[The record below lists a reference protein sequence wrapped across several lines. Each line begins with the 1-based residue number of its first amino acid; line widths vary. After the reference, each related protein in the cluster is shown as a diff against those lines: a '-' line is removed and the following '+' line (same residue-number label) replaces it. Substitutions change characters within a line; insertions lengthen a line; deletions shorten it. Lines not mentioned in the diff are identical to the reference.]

1 MQLLIFIMEQLK
13 QFYEELLQEASKA
26 RFIKSI
32 DGLTDEEKQDFISF
46 FDSHVNAQNM
56 INWNNKSELTKENL
70 ERVVNEVKAKAAA
83 KKKEHDKYRLGRND
97 PLLMFTSKPEM
108 FDILKVD
115 DKWIFAYCKSHA
127 ACNFAD
133 SFECGGAGA
142 KWCVGWTNNPE
153 HWNSYTSRGME
164 FVLAYNKK
172 GDPKKEDDLK
182 YMIQIDPNGQT
193 QAWLQ
198 TDHASDTIKLNEFE
212 EFFGLELEKNQEG
225 SSTDKPAVIEGNV
238 YVKPPIKELANNRGV
253 SGTLKIGKRNFDV
266 SFKEAG
272 YYRKSANSISEI
284 IVPEGIEVI
293 AQSCFTQYFDKLE
306 KIVLPS
312 TLKEIRDNAFT
323 ADYISNSKVVLEIP
337 ENVEKIA
344 DSAFDRCIAKK
355 IIFRSDKFKFV
366 DSNGGDNITNPFKD
380 FLQKPCNRRD
390 TYVDQLD
397 CLNKTSKNFIIQKIG
412 NGENSIIGYIVSQLM
427 SNGSEK
433 LLTVNLPTEAE
444 TNAEVRAYLDKFTD
458 TAKLAF
464 STSDFIM
471 ISSRITHISGPI
483 TDTDAHTLVIPESV
497 EKISCDAFK
506 VKQGLYTLFNKIV
519 ILSKKFKFVPAE
531 GHKNLE
537 DPFSQ
542 VFVNDLILAN
552 GHDIYSV
559 EEIGNI
565 KYVVSTENGKRTL
578 LGACI
583 PGNRAVAR
591 KMELPNNIYAIA
603 NNVMSDVTISVDS
616 ITIPDSVRLI
626 GSGALKC
633 VVCNNT
639 VYIGKNVIGIGN
651 DALPGAKCVILPA
664 DLKFLGKPNA
674 NFNKNSYRNSTVI
687 LTNTD
692 GELANKFIS
701 QYPDINMIYNPE
713 VINTNSASIKGV
725 ISAGNMVMSITK
737 EAKGQ
742 IALPENITFINA
754 DAASHAT
761 NITSLSFKSKSIEF
775 QKTSFYGCTKLAE
788 ITFPEK
794 VIFNG
799 HWCFTNCKRL
809 TSIKFAPV
817 SIISFNGRGTFESCK
832 SLEKVVLPEGLLS
845 LGDSTFSK
853 CIRLT
858 DITLPSTLADFGS
871 QVFLGTELCKIK
883 YNGTKAQWLALI
895 KTLKSTRR
903 SDQKILQSLI
913 LCRDGFMLGKNAI
926 SVAAAKQYLAML
938 NQRLANAQ

>member
-1 MQLLIFIMEQLK
+1 MEQLE

-26 RFIKSI
+26 RFIKAI
-32 DGLTDEEKQDFISF
+32 EGLTDEEKQEFIDF

-70 ERVVNEVKAKAAA
+70 ERVVNEVKAKADA
-83 KKKEHDKYRLGRND
+83 KKKAHDKYRLGRND

-142 KWCVGWTNNPE
+142 KWCVGWTNKPE
-153 HWNSYTSRGME
+153 HWNSYTGRGME

-172 GDPKKEDDLK
+172 GDPKKENDLK

-198 TDHASDTIKLNEFE
+198 TDHSSDTIKLDKFE
-212 EFFGLELEKNQEG
+212 EFFGLELEKDAEG

-238 YVKPPIKELANNRGV
+238 YVKPPIKRLSNDRGV
-253 SGTLKIGKRNFDV
+253 SGTLKIGKRSFDV
-266 SFKEAG
+266 SFKAG
-272 YYRKSANSISEI
+272 YYRENANSISEI

-293 AQSCFTQYFDKLE
+293 ARGCFSQYYDRLE

-323 ADYISNSKVVLEIP
+323 ASYNSASEVVLEIP
-337 ENVEKIA
+337 ENVEKIS
-344 DSAFDRCIAKK
+344 DSAFNRCIAKK
-355 IIFRSDKFKFV
+355 IIFRGDKFRFV
-366 DSNGGDNITNPFKD
+366 DSNGGDNITNPFRD
-380 FLQKPCNRRD
+380 FLQKPCNRRA

-397 CLNKTSKNFIIQKIG
+397 CLNKTSKNLIIQKIG
-412 NGENSIIGYIVSQLM
+412 NGENSVIGYIISQLM
-427 SNGSEK
+427 PNGSEK
-433 LLTVNLPTEAE
+433 LLTVNLPTEVE
-444 TNAEVRAYLDKFTD
+444 TNAEIRAYLDKFTD

-471 ISSRITHISGPI
+471 LSSKITHIKGPI
-483 TDTDAHTLVIPESV
+483 TDTAAQTLVIPESV
-497 EKISCDAFK
+497 EEISCDAFK
-506 VKQGLYTLFNKIV
+506 VEGNHYALFDKIV

-542 VFVNDLILAN
+542 ALVNTLTLAN

-559 EEIGNI
+559 EEIGNVNYLI
-565 KYVVSTENGKRTL
+565 SNENGKRIL
-578 LGACI
+578 LGAGI
-583 PGNRAVAR
+583 PGTGIAK
-591 KMELPNNIYAIA
+591 KMELPSNIYAIA
-603 NNVMSDVTISVDS
+603 NNVMSGRTILVNS

-626 GSGALKC
+626 GSGALKG
-633 VVCNNT
+633 VICNTT
-639 VYIGKNVIGIGN
+639 VYIGKNVVGIGN
-651 DALPGAKCVILPA
+651 DSLPGAKCVILPA
-664 DLKFLGKPNA
+664 GLKFLGKPNET
-674 NFNKNSYRNSTVI
+674 FNKTSYRNFTII

-692 GELANKFIS
+692 AELANKFIS

-713 VINTNSASIKGV
+713 VINTDSASIKGV

-737 EAKGQ
+737 DAKGP
-742 IALPENITFINA
+742 IALPASVTFVNTE
-754 DAASHAT
+754 AASHAT

-775 QKTSFYGCTKLAE
+775 QYASFYSCTKLVE
-788 ITFPEK
+788 VTFPER

-799 HWCFTNCKRL
+799 HWCFSNCKRL

-817 SIISFNGRGTFESCK
+817 SIISFNGRGAFDNCK
-832 SLEKVVLPEGLLS
+832 SLEKVVLPEGLLN

-853 CIRLT
+853 CINLT
-858 DITLPSTLADFGS
+858 DITLPSTLTNFGS
-871 QVFLGTELCKIK
+871 QVFLGTDLCRIK

-895 KTLKSTRR
+895 KTLKATRR
-903 SDQKILQSLI
+903 SDQKILQSLV

-926 SVAAAKQYLAML
+926 SIATAKQYLVML
-938 NQRLANAQ
+938 NQRLANKR

>member
-1 MQLLIFIMEQLK
+1 MEQLK

-26 RFIKSI
+26 RFIKAI
-32 DGLTDEEKQDFISF
+32 EGLTDEEKQEFIDF
-46 FDSHVNAQNM
+46 FDSHVNAQSM
-56 INWNNKSELTKENL
+56 INWNNKSELTKDNL
-70 ERVVNEVKAKAAA
+70 ERVVNEVKAKADA
-83 KKKEHDKYRLGRND
+83 KKKAHDKYRLGRND

-142 KWCVGWTNNPE
+142 KWCVGWTDNPA
-153 HWNSYTSRGME
+153 HWKSYTGRGME

-172 GDPKKEDDLK
+172 GDPKVEDDLK

-198 TDHASDTIKLNEFE
+198 TDHASDTIKLDKFE
-212 EFFGLELEKNQEG
+212 EFFGLELERDPEG
-225 SSTDKPAVIEGNV
+225 SSTNRPAVIEGNV
-238 YVKPPIKELANNRGV
+238 YVKPPIKKLSDNKGL
-253 SGTLKIGKRNFDV
+253 SGTLKIGKRSFDV
-266 SFKEAG
+266 SFKAG
-272 YYRKSANSISEI
+272 YYRENANSISEI

-293 AQSCFTQYFDKLE
+293 AQGCFTQYFDRLE

-312 TLKEIRDNAFT
+312 TLKEIKESAFT
-323 ADYISNSKVVLEIP
+323 SVNYSSTSDAILEIP

-355 IIFRSDKFKFV
+355 VIFRGDKFKFV
-366 DSNGGDNITNPFKD
+366 DSNGSDNITNPFKD
-380 FLQKPCNRRD
+380 FLQKPSNRHN

-412 NGENSIIGYIVSQLM
+412 NGENSIIGYIISQLM

-433 LLTVNLPTEAE
+433 LLTVNLPKEAE
-444 TNAEVRAYLDKFTD
+444 TNSEVRAYLDKFTD
-458 TAKLAF
+458 VAKLAF
-464 STSDFIM
+464 YTSDFVTL
-471 ISSRITHISGPI
+471 SSKITRINGPI
-483 TDTDAHTLVIPESV
+483 TDSNTQTLVIPESV
-497 EKISCDAFK
+497 EEISCDAFK
-506 VKQGLYTLFNKIV
+506 VGQNPYASFNNIV
-519 ILSKKFKFVPAE
+519 ILSKKFRFVPAE

-542 VFVNDLILAN
+542 AAVDNITLAN
-552 GHDIYSV
+552 GHDIYSI

-565 KYVVSTENGKRTL
+565 KYLVSTENGKRTL

-583 PGNRAVAR
+583 PADGAR
-591 KMELPNNIYAIA
+591 KIELPSNIYAIA
-603 NNVMSDVTISVDS
+603 NNVMSGRHRSVS
-616 ITIPDSVRLI
+616 SVTIPDSVRLI
-626 GSGALKC
+626 GSGALKGISC
-633 VVCNNT
+633 SST
-639 VYIGKNVIGIGN
+639 VYIGKNVVGIGN

-664 DLKFLGKPNA
+664 GLRFLGKPNDV
-674 NFNKNSYRNSTVI
+674 FNKTSYGSFTII

-692 GELANKFIS
+692 AELANKFIS

-725 ISAGNMVMSITK
+725 ISAGNMIMNITK
-737 EAKGQ
+737 EAKGP
-742 IALPENITFINA
+742 ITLPENIKFINT

-775 QKTSFYGCTKLAE
+775 QRAAFYSCTKLAE

-794 VIFNG
+794 VIFNS
-799 HWCFTNCKRL
+799 HWCFANCKRL

-817 SIISFNGRGTFESCK
+817 SIISFNGRGTFDGCK
-832 SLEKVVLPEGLLS
+832 SLEKVILPEGLLS

-853 CIRLT
+853 CIKLT
-858 DITLPSTLADFGS
+858 EITLPSTLTNFGS

-903 SDQKILQSLI
+903 SDQKILQSLV
-913 LCRDGFMLGKNAI
+913 LCRDGFMLGRNAI

-938 NQRLANAQ
+938 NQQLATKQ

>member
-70 ERVVNEVKAKAAA
+70 ERVVNEVKAKAEA

-153 HWNSYTSRGME
+153 HWNSYTGRGME

-172 GDPKKEDDLK
+172 GDPKKKDDLK

-212 EFFGLELEKNQEG
+212 EFFGLELEKDQEG
-225 SSTDKPAVIEGNV
+225 VSTDKPAIIEGNV
-238 YVKPPIKELANNRGV
+238 YVKPPIKRLPSNKGV
-253 SGTLKIGKRNFDV
+253 SGTLKIGKRSFDV
-266 SFKEAG
+266 SFKTG
-272 YYRKSANSISEI
+272 YYRENANSISEI
-284 IVPEGIEVI
+284 IVPEGVEVI
-293 AQSCFTQYFDKLE
+293 AQGCFSQYYDRLE

-312 TLKEIRDNAFT
+312 TLKEIKDNAFT
-323 ADYISNSKVVLEIP
+323 ADYNSTSEVVLEIP

-355 IIFRSDKFKFV
+355 IIFRGDKVKFV

-380 FLQKPCNRRD
+380 FLQKPCNRRA

-412 NGENSIIGYIVSQLM
+412 NSENSIIGYIISQLM
-427 SNGSEK
+427 PNGSEK
-433 LLTVNLPTEAE
+433 LLTVNLPTEVE
-444 TNAEVRAYLDKFTD
+444 TNVEVRSYLDKFTD

-464 STSDFIM
+464 STSDFILL
-471 ISSRITHISGPI
+471 SSRITRISGPI
-483 TDTDAHTLVIPESV
+483 TDTDAQTLVIPESV
-497 EKISCDAFK
+497 EEISCDAFN
-506 VKQGLYTLFNKIV
+506 VVRSYALFNKIV
-519 ILSKKFKFVPAE
+519 ILSKKFKFVPAG

-542 VFVNDLILAN
+542 SYVNDLTLAN

-559 EEIGNI
+559 EEIGKI
-565 KYVVSTENGKRTL
+565 KYLISNENGKRTL

-583 PGNRAVAR
+583 PGTGTAR
-591 KMELPNNIYAIA
+591 KIELPNNIYAIA
-603 NNVMSDVTISVDS
+603 NNVMSGRTISSVDS
-616 ITIPDSVRLI
+616 ITIPDSVHLI
-626 GSGALKC
+626 GSGALKGI
-633 VVCNNT
+633 VCNNT

-651 DALPGAKCVILPA
+651 DALPRTKCVILPA
-664 DLKFLGKPNA
+664 GLKFLGKPNDH
-674 NFNKNSYRNSTVI
+674 FNNTSYLNGTIV
-687 LTNTD
+687 LTNAD
-692 GELANKFIS
+692 AELATKFMS
-701 QYPDINMIYNPE
+701 QYSDINIIYNPDIAN
-713 VINTNSASIKGV
+713 VNNSIKGV
-725 ISAGNMVMSITK
+725 TYAGNILMNISK
-737 EAKGQ
+737 EAKGP
-742 IALPENITFINA
+742 ITLPENVTFINA
-754 DAASHAT
+754 EAASHAT

-775 QKTSFYGCTKLAE
+775 QRTSFYSCTKLAE

-817 SIISFNGRGTFESCK
+817 STINFNNSRGTFDSCK

-853 CIRLT
+853 CIKLT
-858 DITLPSTLADFGS
+858 DITLPSTLTDFGS
-871 QVFLGTELCKIK
+871 QVFLGTSLCRIK
-883 YNGTKAQWLALI
+883 YNGTRAQWLNLI
-895 KTLKSTRR
+895 KTLKATRR
-903 SDQKILQSLI
+903 SDQKILQSLV
-913 LCRDGFMLGKNAI
+913 LCRDGFILRKNAI
-926 SVAAAKQYLAML
+926 SVATAKQYLTML
-938 NQRLANAQ
+938 NQQLANT

>member
-26 RFIKSI
+26 RFIKAI
-32 DGLTDEEKQDFISF
+32 EGLTDEEKQDFISF

-70 ERVVNEVKAKAAA
+70 ERVVNEVKAKAEA

-142 KWCVGWTNNPE
+142 KWCVGWTNNPA

-212 EFFGLELEKNQEG
+212 EFFGLELEKDQEG
-225 SSTDKPAVIEGNV
+225 VSTDKPAIIDGNV
-238 YVKPPIKELANNRGV
+238 YVKPPIKRLSSNKGV
-253 SGTLKIGKRNFDV
+253 SGTLKIGKRSFDV
-266 SFKEAG
+266 SLNAG
-272 YYRKSANSISEI
+272 YYRENANSISEI
-284 IVPEGIEVI
+284 IVPEGVEVI
-293 AQSCFTQYFDKLE
+293 AQECFSHYYDRLE

-312 TLKEIRDNAFT
+312 TLKEIKDNAFT
-323 ADYISNSKVVLEIP
+323 ADYDSTREVVLEIP

-355 IIFRSDKFKFV
+355 IIFRGDKVKFV

-380 FLQKPCNRRD
+380 FLQSPSVRQD
-390 TYVDQLD
+390 AYVDQLD
-397 CLNKTSKNFIIQKIG
+397 CLNRTSKNFIIQKIG
-412 NGENSIIGYIVSQLM
+412 NGENSVIGYIVSQLM
-427 SNGSEK
+427 PNGSEK
-433 LLTVNLPTEAE
+433 LLTVNLPTEVE
-444 TNAEVRAYLDKFTD
+444 TNVEVRSYLDKFTD

-464 STSDFIM
+464 STSDFI
-471 ISSRITHISGPI
+471 SLPSRITRISGPI
-483 TDTDAHTLVIPESV
+483 TDTAAQTLVIPESA
-497 EKISCDAFK
+497 EEISCDAFN
-506 VKQGLYTLFNKIV
+506 VGRFYALFNKIV
-519 ILSKKFKFVPAE
+519 ILSKKFKFVPAG

-542 VFVNDLILAN
+542 VYVNDLILAN
-552 GHDIYSV
+552 DHDIYSV

-583 PGNRAVAR
+583 PRNKAVAK
-591 KMELPNNIYAIA
+591 KMELPNDIYAIS
-603 NNVMSDVTISVDS
+603 NNVISGRNISVDS

-626 GSGALKC
+626 GSGALKGI
-633 VVCNNT
+633 VCNNT

-651 DALPGAKCVILPA
+651 DALPCAKCVILPA
-664 DLKFLGKPNA
+664 GLKFLGKPNDH
-674 NFNKNSYRNSTVI
+674 FNNTSYLNGTIV

-692 GELANKFIS
+692 AELATKFMS
-701 QYPDINMIYNPE
+701 QYSDIKNIIYNPDILN
-713 VINTNSASIKGV
+713 VNNSIKGV
-725 ISAGNMVMSITK
+725 TYAGNILMNISK
-737 EAKGQ
+737 EAKGP
-742 IALPENITFINA
+742 ITLPENVTFINA
-754 DAASHAT
+754 EAASHAT

-775 QKTSFYGCTKLAE
+775 QRTSFYSCTKLAE

-799 HWCFTNCKRL
+799 HWCFANCKRL
-809 TSIKFAPV
+809 TSIKFTPV
-817 SIISFNGRGTFESCK
+817 STINFNNSRCTFDSCK

-853 CIRLT
+853 CIKLT
-858 DITLPSTLADFGS
+858 DITLPSTLTDFGS
-871 QVFLGTELCKIK
+871 QVFLGTNLCRIK
-883 YNGTKAQWLALI
+883 YNGTRAQWLTLI
-895 KTLKSTRR
+895 KTLKATRR
-903 SDQKILQSLI
+903 SDQKILQSLV
-913 LCRDGFMLGKNAI
+913 LCKDGFILRKNAI
-926 SVAAAKQYLAML
+926 SVATAKQYLTML
-938 NQRLANAQ
+938 NQQLANA

>member
-1 MQLLIFIMEQLK
+1 MEQLK

-26 RFIKSI
+26 RFIKAI
-32 DGLTDEEKQDFISF
+32 EGLTDEEKQEFIDF
-46 FDSHVNAQNM
+46 FDSHVNAQSM
-56 INWNNKSELTKENL
+56 INWNNKSELTKDNL
-70 ERVVNEVKAKAAA
+70 ERVVNEVKAKADA
-83 KKKEHDKYRLGRND
+83 KKKAHDKYRLGRND

-142 KWCVGWTNNPE
+142 KWCVGWTDNPA
-153 HWNSYTSRGME
+153 HWKSYTGRGME

-172 GDPKKEDDLK
+172 GDPKVEDDLK

-198 TDHASDTIKLNEFE
+198 TDHASDTIKLDKFE
-212 EFFGLELEKNQEG
+212 EFFGLELERDHEG

-238 YVKPPIKELANNRGV
+238 YVKPPIKRLSDNRGI
-253 SGTLKIGKRNFDV
+253 SGTLKIGKRSFDV
-266 SFKEAG
+266 SFKAG
-272 YYRKSANSISEI
+272 YYRENANSISEI

-293 AQSCFTQYFDKLE
+293 AQGCFTQYFDRLE

-312 TLKEIRDNAFT
+312 TLKEIKENAFT
-323 ADYISNSKVVLEIP
+323 SVNYNSTSEAILEIP

-355 IIFRSDKFKFV
+355 IIFRGDKFKFV
-366 DSNGGDNITNPFKD
+366 DSNGGDNIINPFKD
-380 FLQKPCNRRD
+380 FLQRPSNRYS

-412 NGENSIIGYIVSQLM
+412 NGENSIIGYIISQLM
-427 SNGSEK
+427 PNGSEK
-433 LLTVNLPTEAE
+433 LLTVNLPQEVE

-458 TAKLAF
+458 VAKLAF
-464 STSDFIM
+464 CNSDFITL
-471 ISSRITHISGPI
+471 SSKITRISGPI
-483 TDTDAHTLVIPESV
+483 TDSNTLTLVIPESV
-497 EKISCDAFK
+497 EEISCDAFK
-506 VKQGLYTLFNKIV
+506 AEGHYYTSFNNIT
-519 ILSKKFKFVPAE
+519 ILSKKFRFVPAE

-542 VFVNDLILAN
+542 VAVDNITLAN
-552 GHDIYSV
+552 GHDIYSI
-559 EEIGNI
+559 EKIGSI
-565 KYVVSTENGKRTL
+565 KYLISTENGKRTL
-578 LGACI
+578 LGAGI
-583 PGNRAVAR
+583 PQGGVR
-591 KMELPNNIYAIA
+591 KIELPSNIYAIA
-603 NNVMSDVTISVDS
+603 NNVMSGKTISVTS

-626 GSGALKC
+626 GSGALKG
-633 VVCNNT
+633 VICNST
-639 VYIGKNVIGIGN
+639 VYIGKNVVGIGN
-651 DALPGAKCVILPA
+651 DALPSAKCVILPA
-664 DLKFLGKPNA
+664 GLKFLGKPKDA
-674 NFNKNSYRNSTVI
+674 FKTLYSGLTVI

-692 GELANKFIS
+692 AELANKFIS

-713 VINTNSASIKGV
+713 VIKINSDSIKGV
-725 ISAGNMVMSITK
+725 IIAGNMVMNITK
-737 EAKGQ
+737 EAKGP
-742 IALPENITFINA
+742 IALPASVTSVNT

-775 QKTSFYGCTKLAE
+775 QRASFYSCTKLAE

-794 VIFNG
+794 VIFNS
-799 HWCFTNCKRL
+799 HWCFANCKRL

-817 SIISFNGRGTFESCK
+817 SIISFNGRGTFDGCK

-853 CIRLT
+853 CIKLT
-858 DITLPSTLADFGS
+858 EVTLPSTLTNFGS

-903 SDQKILQSLI
+903 SDQKILQSLV
-913 LCRDGFMLGKNAI
+913 LCRDGFMLGRNAI

-938 NQRLANAQ
+938 NQQLANKQ

>member
-1 MQLLIFIMEQLK
+1 MEQLK

-26 RFIKSI
+26 RFIKAI
-32 DGLTDEEKQDFISF
+32 EGLTDEEKQEFIDF
-46 FDSHVNAQNM
+46 FDSHVNAQSM
-56 INWNNKSELTKENL
+56 INWNNKSELTKDNL
-70 ERVVNEVKAKAAA
+70 ERVVNEVKAKADA
-83 KKKEHDKYRLGRND
+83 KKKAHDKYRLGRND

-142 KWCVGWTNNPE
+142 KWCVGWTNNTA
-153 HWNSYTSRGME
+153 HWNDYTNRGME

-198 TDHASDTIKLNEFE
+198 TDHASDTIKLDRFE
-212 EFFGLELEKNQEG
+212 EFFGLELEKDQEG

-266 SFKEAG
+266 SFRDAG
-272 YYRKSANSISEI
+272 YYRKKANSISEI

-293 AQSCFTQYFDKLE
+293 AQGCFTQYFDRLE

-323 ADYISNSKVVLEIP
+323 ADYSSDSKVVLEIP

-355 IIFRSDKFKFV
+355 IIFRGDKFKFV

-380 FLQKPCNRRD
+380 FLQKPGNRHAA
-390 TYVDQLD
+390 YVDQLD

-427 SNGSEK
+427 PNGSEK

-444 TNAEVRAYLDKFTD
+444 TNSEVRAYLDKFTD

-471 ISSRITHISGPI
+471 LSNKITHIKGPI
-483 TDTDAHTLVIPESV
+483 TDTAAQTLVIPESV
-497 EKISCDAFK
+497 EELSCDAFK
-506 VKQGLYTLFNKIV
+506 VGENHYALFDKII
-519 ILSKKFKFVPAE
+519 ILSKKFRFVPAE

-542 VFVNDLILAN
+542 ALVNNLTLAN

-565 KYVVSTENGKRTL
+565 NYLISNENGKRTL
-578 LGACI
+578 LGAGI
-583 PGNRAVAR
+583 PSTYTTKNI
-591 KMELPNNIYAIA
+591 ELPSNIYAIA
-603 NNVMSDVTISVDS
+603 NNVMSGRNISVNS

-626 GSGALKC
+626 GSGALKGII
-633 VVCNNT
+633 CNTT
-639 VYIGKNVIGIGN
+639 VYIGKNVVGIGY

-664 DLKFLGKPNA
+664 GLKFLGKPNDT
-674 NFNKNSYRNSTVI
+674 FNKNSYRNFTVI

-725 ISAGNMVMSITK
+725 VSAGNMVMSITK
-737 EAKGQ
+737 EAKGP
-742 IALPENITFINA
+742 ITLPENITFINA
-754 DAASHAT
+754 DAANHAT

-775 QKTSFYGCTKLAE
+775 QRGSFYSCTKLAE
-788 ITFPEK
+788 VTFPER
-794 VIFNG
+794 VIFNS
-799 HWCFTNCKRL
+799 HWCFSNCKRL
-809 TSIKFAPV
+809 TTIKFAPV
-817 SIISFNGRGTFESCK
+817 SIISFNGRGTFDNCK
-832 SLEKVVLPEGLLS
+832 SLKKVVLPEGLLS

-853 CIRLT
+853 CVNLT
-858 DITLPSTLADFGS
+858 EVALPSTLTNLGS

-903 SDQKILQSLI
+903 SDQKILRSLV
-913 LCRDGFMLGKNAI
+913 LCRDGFMLGRNAI

-938 NQRLANAQ
+938 NQQLANKQ